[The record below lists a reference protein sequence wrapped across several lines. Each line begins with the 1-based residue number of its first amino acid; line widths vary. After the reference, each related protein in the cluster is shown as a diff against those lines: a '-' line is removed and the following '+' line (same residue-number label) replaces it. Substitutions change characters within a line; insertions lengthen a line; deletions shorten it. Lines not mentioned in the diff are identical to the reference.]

1 MKIKDTGLGNRAVSF
16 CHNQTDCYFAIT
28 TGGVIANINIVNCF
42 LYRKFSNLESGRSL
56 LIRSISPGN
65 RERIKAMSK
74 RIDSY
79 FTSIGRVQH
88 YFSLIVHG
96 NESTLHLP
104 CVAWLIENGYQ
115 EAEYET
121 LIRAI
126 TQHIDDRAASK

>member
-16 CHNQTDCYFAIT
+16 YHNQTNCYFAIT
-28 TGGVIANINIVNCF
+28 TGGVIANINIVNF
-42 LYRKFSNLESGRSL
+42 LLYRKFSNLESGRSI
-56 LIRSISPGN
+56 LIRSYSPGN
-65 RERIKAMSK
+65 REHIKVISN

-96 NESTLHLP
+96 SESTLHLP

-115 EAEYET
+115 DVEYET
-121 LIRAI
+121 LVRAI
-126 TQHIDDRAASK
+126 KQHIDLMK